1 MNSLNRLIVVLFAA
15 VLIAG
20 SLVTILVASEA
31 LDPDFL
37 PGGDESIAGDAWF
50 EPQLQ
55 GLVDAGDGEKTAAI
69 TLSIIVAIVMTG
81 LVLVEL
87 IPSRRR
93 ESLQIASTMQ
103 GLSTIDASSIELL
116 AERTGLSNRSV
127 TSLKCRIRVKGKS
140 GTGPARIIINCY
152 PKLILGSNVQEVRD
166 DLQARIA
173 QSVQQL
179 TGLTVLQVNVV
190 RVRYE
195 RGETSRL
202 MGA

>member
-55 GLVDAGDGEKTAAI
+55 GLVDASDGEKTAAI

-127 TSLKCRIRVKGKS
+127 TSLKCRIRVKGKF

-152 PKLILGSNVQEVRD
+152 PKLILGSNAQEVRD